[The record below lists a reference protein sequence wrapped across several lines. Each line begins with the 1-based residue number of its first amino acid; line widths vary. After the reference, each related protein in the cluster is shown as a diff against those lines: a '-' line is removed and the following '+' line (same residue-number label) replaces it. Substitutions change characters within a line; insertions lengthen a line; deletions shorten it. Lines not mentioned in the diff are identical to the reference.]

1 MTHRRG
7 VMAWTAMMAV
17 GLGRA
22 GAQPVGAPP
31 MAGMPGMGTGPM
43 TVQSCIDSCWRSHVM
58 CLETA
63 RYCLEQGGLHAT
75 PAHQGLLADCAEI
88 CQTTANA
95 LIRRS
100 SQHAAFCKACA
111 DVCDACARQ
120 CEGFAED
127 QRMALC
133 ARTCRECANHCREM
147 ANMPI

>member
-1 MTHRRG
+1 MALRRG
-7 VMAWTAMMAV
+7 LLAWTAITCA
-17 GLGRA
+17 GIANA
-22 GAQPVGAPP
+22 GAQPAGTLP
-31 MAGMPGMGTGPM
+31 MAGMPGMAAGPM
-43 TVQSCIDSCWRSHVM
+43 TAQSCIDSCWRSHVM

-63 RYCLEQGGLHAT
+63 RYCLEKGGTHAT

-111 DVCDACARQ
+111 EVCDACAQQ
-120 CEGFAED
+120 CETFAND
-127 QRMALC
+127 PRMATC
-133 ARTCRECANHCREM
+133 ARTCRDCANHCRAM